1 MSAAAPAF
9 TYDVFI
15 SRCGSVA
22 AVARGVGDILGA
34 EGYNVVVQDC
44 DIASRGQF
52 VLDIDAALKLAH
64 HLLIRFCYDYH
75 SSFWTQQKFGN
86 WKALAANPVTTA
98 SRSATAATGAVA
110 NARYMRLVPDLRV
123 THDRPWYAQ
132 RSAHARA
139 GQRVVPIKEIRQ
151 SIAGRQQADAKQS
164 LLQNGKSDNLPC
176 QFHPGWPHKKGS

>member
-1 MSAAAPAF
+1 
-9 TYDVFI
+9 
-15 SRCGSVA
+15 VA
-22 AVARGVGDILGA
+22 QEVADILEA
-34 EGYNVVVQDC
+34 EGFRVIVQDY
-44 DIASRGQF
+44 DFANGGQF
-52 VLDIDAALKLAH
+52 VLDIDKALNQAR
-64 HLLIRFCYDYH
+64 HLLILYSHDYH

-151 SIAGRQQADAKQS
+151 SIAGLQQADAKQS